1 VSEALYGSPPATGR
15 VGAPYDP
22 DQLLAGYRA
31 AWAQK
36 PLFDAR
42 SGGSGPA
49 AYDEFVDAAGN
60 VRPGR
65 RELAEIVGERGRAGL
80 DPVELAAGVK
90 PGGTRGI
97 SSPRVLSDLFWVGRY
112 AERAEGTARLLTV
125 TRERYHEFHH
135 RKDTDGG
142 QCLPVL
148 LGALGQ
154 VTGTDTAGVDAE
166 TTLWSLTA
174 DPERPGSLAQ
184 SVERLG
190 LAARAVR
197 DQMSKDTWMV
207 LGSVERALAQ
217 LSAQPVG
224 ESEASEAADD
234 SELAAVHAMADVIT
248 ATQLS
253 LPGEM
258 QPLWGPDLR
267 RVVP

>member
-1 VSEALYGSPPATGR
+1 
-15 VGAPYDP
+15 
-22 DQLLAGYRA
+22 LAGYRA
-31 AWAQK
+31 AWAQE

-60 VRPGR
+60 VRPGW

-112 AERAEGTARLLTV
+112 A
-125 TRERYHEFHH
+125 
-135 RKDTDGG
+135 DTDGG

-217 LSAQPVG
+217 LSTQPVG

>member
-1 VSEALYGSPPATGR
+1 LYGSPPATGR
-15 VGAPYDP
+15 VGGPYDP

-31 AWAQK
+31 AWAQE

-60 VRPGR
+60 VRPGW

-112 AERAEGTARLLTV
+112 A
-125 TRERYHEFHH
+125 
-135 RKDTDGG
+135 DTDGG

-197 DQMSKDTWMV
+197 DQMSKDTSMV

>member
-1 VSEALYGSPPATGR
+1 MSEALYGSPPATGR
-15 VGAPYDP
+15 VGGPYDP

-31 AWAQK
+31 AWAQE

-60 VRPGR
+60 VRPGW

-112 AERAEGTARLLTV
+112 A
-125 TRERYHEFHH
+125 
-135 RKDTDGG
+135 DTDGG

-217 LSAQPVG
+217 LSTQPVG

>member
-1 VSEALYGSPPATGR
+1 MSEALYGSPPATGR

-60 VRPGR
+60 VRPGW

-112 AERAEGTARLLTV
+112 A
-125 TRERYHEFHH
+125 
-135 RKDTDGG
+135 DTDGG